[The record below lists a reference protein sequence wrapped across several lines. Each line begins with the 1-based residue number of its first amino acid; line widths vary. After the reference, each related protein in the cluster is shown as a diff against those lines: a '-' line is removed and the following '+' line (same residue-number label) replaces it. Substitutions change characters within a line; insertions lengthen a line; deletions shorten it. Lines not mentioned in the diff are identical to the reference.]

1 MNDFVLPDAIA
12 SQLQGFGHLV
22 PLFNASGKKVGTFVP
37 EIDLSQYEIVG
48 PELTEEQLREIE
60 QSTEWYSTNEVLRHL
75 EKLG

>member
-1 MNDFVLPDAIA
+1 MSDFVLPDPVAA
-12 SQLQGFGHLV
+12 QLQGLGHPV

-48 PELTEEQLREIE
+48 PELTVDQLREIE
-60 QSTEWYSTNEVLRHL
+60 KSTEWYSTDQVLRHL